1 MFSCRSDD
9 TAVYFTSERR
19 GDARISAKMKRG
31 GGGVLGAPAGMRG
44 QGRTSGFP
52 AVMLDFISK
61 QAAMPGLL

>member
-31 GGGVLGAPAGMRG
+31 GVGGVGSSCWHEGTGPDLGISCCDAG
-44 QGRTSGFP
+44 FY
-52 AVMLDFISK
+52 F
-61 QAAMPGLL
+61 

>member
-31 GGGVLGAPAGMRG
+31 GGVLGAPAGMRG

-52 AVMLDFISK
+52 AVVLDFTSK
-61 QAAMPGLL
+61 PAAMPGLL